1 MVFKYLP
8 ENLIVVSITPTIS
21 ALIFIASADD
31 VVVEDDDDDDDD
43 DDDEEDLGTETRRRR
58 LEVGCLSPKRG

>member
-1 MVFKYLP
+1 MNQYLP

-43 DDDEEDLGTETRRRR
+43 DDEEDLGTETRRRR
-58 LEVGCLSPKRG
+58 LEVGCLSPNSG